1 MEVLTT
7 SCIHYFDSHAPPP
20 SRLRQQA
27 SWWANAAFNVS
38 PASQESKHMPFASLQ
53 QYFSIREEGKR
64 REEKEECGLV
74 ASSLPARFTAHEC
87 LCPNEG
93 LVPGEALVTSALS
106 SNKCCFAC
114 LQTLGHLTSTGRMS
128 GVAKINARCD
138 KPIGD
143 YPLSRRPGQLTK
155 GPELS

>member
-27 SWWANAAFNVS
+27 SWSANAAFNVS

-74 ASSLPARFTAHEC
+74 ASSLAARFTAHEC

-93 LVPGEALVTSALS
+93 LVPGEAHITSALS

-114 LQTLGHLTSTGRMS
+114 LWPLSRSLCHLTSTGRMS
-128 GVAKINARCD
+128 GVAKKNARCE
-138 KPIGD
+138 KPNGD
-143 YPLSRRPGQLTK
+143 YPLSPRPG
-155 GPELS
+155 